1 MFSLTYCY
9 HVILYSFRIFFGM
22 SQSNVWG
29 AFTCLG
35 WYILHIWH
43 HHKHFLFVTSPSGQL
58 DAYIKNLERVLDAID
73 FFNQNNPNCLE
84 LSNLVSV
91 LFWIIIGYNTVYEYF
106 LTQKKLAPGRFR
118 LHFQSDG
125 SWFKASCILFFG
137 GEGEELQRVKYWQN
151 AERHL

>member
-1 MFSLTYCY
+1 M
-9 HVILYSFRIFFGM
+9 
-22 SQSNVWG
+22 
-29 AFTCLG
+29 
-35 WYILHIWH
+35 
-43 HHKHFLFVTSPSGQL
+43 
-58 DAYIKNLERVLDAID
+58 DAID